1 MRFSAVFA
9 TLAVLLAAPL
19 ALAAPPSLLSVE
31 RATGPT
37 TGKYIVKF
45 KAGVSRKRWIGQL
58 KLKDAVDWDL
68 VNGFASQSFPY
79 LTV

>member
-9 TLAVLLAAPL
+9 TLAVFLAAPI

-31 RATGPT
+31 RFSGPT

-45 KAGVSRKRWIGQL
+45 KPGVSRKRWINQL
-58 KLKDAVDWDL
+58 KLNSVVDWDL
-68 VNGFASQSFPY
+68 VNGFAS
-79 LTV
+79 